1 MYIDLQ
7 QKDASALE
15 NKNGLEQKSFNFE
28 IKLLDDD
35 NEQGIIEGYGAV
47 FGNVDC
53 YCDIIEPS
61 AFNNWLLKEKKN
73 KLPMLWQHN
82 IDEPIGYWEEI
93 TVDAIGL
100 KVRGRLLINECEKAK
115 EIYAFIK
122 SGVIT
127 GLSIGYRTL
136 DAFWDFA
143 NEVRLLKDLELIE
156 ISPCICP
163 ANDIARVTDVKN
175 QNNEGEL
182 NIRLAEKGL
191 ISVGFSHKQAKA
203 ILSKGFKSILD
214 RDDLKED
221 QRDVEK
227 DVLASMQSLIDVF
240 K

>member
-7 QKDASALE
+7 EKDASALE
-15 NKNGLEQKSFNFE
+15 NKNGLEQKAFVFE
-28 IKLLDDD
+28 LKTVDIEG
-35 NEQGIIEGYGAV
+35 EQGVIEGYGAV

-53 YCDIIEPS
+53 YCDVIEPT
-61 AFNNWLLKEKKN
+61 AFDNWLAKPKRN

-82 IDEPIGYWEEI
+82 IDEPIGYWEVI
-93 TVDAIGL
+93 GVDSIGL
-100 KVRGRLLINECEKAK
+100 KVRGRLLLDASEKAR

-122 SGVIT
+122 NEVVT
-127 GLSIGYRTL
+127 GLSIGYRVI

-143 NEVRLLKDLELIE
+143 NEVRMLKDLELIE